1 MPDEA
6 RAEIIRRLR
15 AVDESLGC
23 LYNLVEAG
31 TPCGQVLRQLCTV
44 QTELQLIKFQM
55 LKCQVNKSKSI
66 LLFDPAADNRL
77 AELHRLFDLYNT
89 LIQST

>member
-6 RAEIIRRLR
+6 RTEIIRRLR
-15 AVDESLGC
+15 AVGESLGC
-23 LYNLVEAG
+23 LQALIRDDA
-31 TPCGQVLRQLCTV
+31 PCGQVLRQLCTV
-44 QTELQLIKFQM
+44 QTELQALKIRM
-55 LKCQVNKSKSI
+55 LHCQVNASKSI
-66 LLFDPAADNRL
+66 IQFNPSADNRL